1 MKYHLEAPPGAARC
15 RPPAPCPQRVSP
27 GRGRCRKALIA
38 ILAAGLALLAM
49 GCGRKANPGLRIGV
63 VGLGS
68 ANSVGGADGEGI
80 RVIEALRQASAG
92 PSEIMVLSDPAFR
105 TDLEA
110 ETAACLERGATVL
123 AVCLGDPRKAA
134 SVIDKAKAGH
144 VPVIFVGRKPSPDD
158 MVRWDKL
165 YYVGTREG
173 EDPTLQGEMAAAWWH
188 SHPQADRNHDTKMQY
203 VIFSGETGKDGE
215 LRDAE
220 YCVKALG
227 DAGIKGE
234 RLAEIPAGQG
244 GEAEARAAA
253 RAAMAQILGKSAS
266 RLEFVICDTAASA
279 LGVLDAL
286 RASGYFRDGRTL
298 PVVARGTDRPIL
310 EAVRAGEFLGTVL
323 DDDGRKGQVVY
334 ELSEALVRGGEIDDL
349 EWPISDNKY
358 VWVPCRKVTAETAA
372 SYMGR

>member
-1 MKYHLEAPPGAARC
+1 MKP
-15 RPPAPCPQRVSP
+15 
-27 GRGRCRKALIA
+27 RKALFA
-38 ILAAGLALLAM
+38 ILAACLALLAM
-49 GCGRKANPGLRIGV
+49 GCGRRANPALRIGV

-68 ANSVGGADGEGI
+68 ADGEGI

-92 PSEIMVLSDPAFR
+92 PSEIMVLSDPAYGK
-105 TDLEA
+105 DLEA
-110 ETAACLERGATVL
+110 ETAACLERGATIL

-134 SVIDKAKAGH
+134 AVIEEAKARH

-158 MVRWDKL
+158 LVRWDKL

-173 EDPTLQGEMAAAWWH
+173 DDPTLQGEIAAAWWN

-203 VIFSGETGKDGE
+203 VIFSGETGKDGG

-227 DAGIKGE
+227 NAGIKSE
-234 RLAEIPAGQG
+234 RLAEVPAGQG
-244 GEAEARAAA
+244 GEAEARTAA
-253 RAAMAQILGKSAS
+253 RTAMAQILARSAS
-266 RLEFVICDTAASA
+266 RLEFVLCDTAASA
-279 LGVLDAL
+279 LGALDAL
-286 RASGYFRDGRTL
+286 RAAGYFRNGRTM
-298 PVVARGTDRPIL
+298 PIVARGMDRPVL
-310 EAVRAGEFLGTVL
+310 EAVRAGEILGTVL

-358 VWVPCRKVTAETAA
+358 VWVACRKVTAETVA
-372 SYMGR
+372 SYLAR

>member
-1 MKYHLEAPPGAARC
+1 MYHHEAPLGAARC
-15 RPPAPCPQRVSP
+15 PGRLSP
-27 GRGRCRKALIA
+27 GPVKRRKALFA
-38 ILAAGLALLAM
+38 ILAACLALMAA
-49 GCGRKANPGLRIGV
+49 GCGRKAVPGLKVGV

-68 ANSVGGADGEGI
+68 ADGEGL

-92 PSEIMVLSDPAFR
+92 PSEIMVLSDPAYR
-105 TDLEA
+105 KDLEA
-110 ETAACLERGATVL
+110 EAAACLENGATIL
-123 AVCLGDPRKAA
+123 AVCLGDPRQAGA
-134 SVIDKAKAGH
+134 LIEKAKARH

-165 YYVGTREG
+165 YYVGAREG
-173 EDPTLQGEMAAAWWH
+173 DDPTLQGEIAAAWWN

-227 DAGIKGE
+227 DAGIKSE
-234 RLAEIPAGQG
+234 RIAEVPAGQTG
-244 GEAEARAAA
+244 DAEARAAA
-253 RAAMAQILGKSAS
+253 RTAMAQILAKSAA

-279 LGVLDAL
+279 LGALDAL
-286 RASGYFRDGRTL
+286 RAAGYFRDGRTM
-298 PVVARGTDRPIL
+298 PIVARGTDRPIL

-372 SYMGR
+372 SFMDR